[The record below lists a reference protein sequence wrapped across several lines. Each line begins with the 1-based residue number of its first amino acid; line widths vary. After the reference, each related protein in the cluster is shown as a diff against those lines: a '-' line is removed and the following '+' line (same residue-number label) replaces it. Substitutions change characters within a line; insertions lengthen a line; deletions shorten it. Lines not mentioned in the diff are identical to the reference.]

1 MRDLLITAIVL
12 AALVYSFKRPWAGVI
27 LWTWLSIMNPHRLAF
42 GFAYNAP
49 VAAMAAGVTLMA
61 LLLTKDPVKLP
72 SSGPVRVLLLFI
84 LWMTITTAFAYHPG
98 ESFDQLIKVFKI
110 QLMTLVALAVLH
122 EKKHILMFVWINTFS
137 LGFYGVKGGVHTIL
151 TGGGGRVW
159 GPGGFIGGN
168 NEIGLAMLVI
178 IPFLYYAFLQS
189 KPHWLRWGLI
199 GVMLLTTIAV
209 LGTQS
214 RGAFVGLAAMGAV
227 LWWRAPR
234 KLLSGVLIIATAVLA
249 LGVMSERFT
258 ERMGTIK
265 TYEEDGS
272 AVGRLYAW
280 QTAVNI
286 ANGRPFGAGF
296 SMYTQA
302 ISDRYAPGL
311 NFEGLTNSKILQAR
325 AAHSIYFQVLGE
337 HGWVGLLLYV
347 GIFAL
352 TWRVAA
358 RLRRRTKSDAD
369 LKWIHQLASM
379 CQVALVGFA
388 VGGAFLSLAYFDLPY
403 NIMIMM
409 VVTERWLAQR
419 NAAPQGS
426 SSSSA
431 AMAHAVTDDRAGAS
445 PHGPPAA
452 GLPRRPM
459 GGRT

>member
-12 AALVYSFKRPWAGVI
+12 AALVYAFRRPWAGVI

-42 GFAYNAP
+42 GFAYDAP
-49 VAAMAAGVTLMA
+49 FAAMAAGVTLMA

-72 SSGPVRVLLLFI
+72 SSGPVRFLILFI
-84 LWMTITTAFAYHPG
+84 IWMTITTAFAYHPG
-98 ESFDQLIKVFKI
+98 ESFDQLTKVFKI

-122 EKKHILMFVWINTFS
+122 EKKHILMFVWINALS

-151 TGGGGRVW
+151 TGGGSRVW

-178 IPFLYYAFLQS
+178 IPFLYYAFLQA
-189 KPHWLRWGLI
+189 KPHWLRLGLI
-199 GVMLLTTIAV
+199 GAMLLTTIAV

-214 RGAFVGLAAMGAV
+214 RGAFVGIAAMGVV

-234 KLLSGVLIIATAVLA
+234 KLLSGALIITTAVVA
-249 LGVMSERFT
+249 LGVMSEQFA

-265 TYEEDGS
+265 TFEDDSS

-286 ANGRPFGAGF
+286 ANSRPFGAGF
-296 SMYTQA
+296 AMYTQA

-311 NFEGLTNSKILQAR
+311 NFEGKIDSKILEAR

-337 HGWVGLLLYV
+337 HGWVGLVLYV
-347 GIFAL
+347 GVFVL
-352 TWRVAA
+352 TWRIAA
-358 RLRRRTKSDAD
+358 RLRKRTRNDAE
-369 LKWIHQLASM
+369 LKWVHQLASM
-379 CQVALVGFA
+379 SQVALVGFA

-403 NIMIMM
+403 NIMIIL
-409 VVTERWLAQR
+409 VVTSRWLSQR
-419 NAAPQGS
+419 NPAPPAAAPNPPITAQTL
-426 SSSSA
+426 SSA
-431 AMAHAVTDDRAGAS
+431 ASARA
-445 PHGPPAA
+445 PTEPRAA
-452 GLPRRPM
+452 GRPQRQI
-459 GGRT
+459 GRHS